1 MSTKIKIVLTQNINI
16 LTFVKRRN
24 LVSGLEISNNKYD
37 KKVRLTL
44 MNLYSNNKIL
54 FTFNQSS
61 KSLLLPMINIA
72 IANSILLLQVENIE
86 HCMAHLWL

>member
-1 MSTKIKIVLTQNINI
+1 ME
-16 LTFVKRRN
+16 RRN

-37 KKVRLTL
+37 TKVRLTL

-61 KSLLLPMINIA
+61 KSLLLPMINVA
-72 IANSILLLQVENIE
+72 IENSILLLQVENME
-86 HCMAHLWL
+86 NYVPHL

>member
-1 MSTKIKIVLTQNINI
+1 MSTKIKIVLAQKINI
-16 LTFVKRRN
+16 LAFVKRRN

-61 KSLLLPMINIA
+61 KSLLLPMINVA
-72 IANSILLLQVENIE
+72 IANSILLLQVENMK
-86 HCMAHLWL
+86 HYVAHL